1 MTNPTE
7 HPSSAS
13 PLQWEKLKPLARQMR
28 HAPTEAEERLWQALR
43 NRGVAGLKF
52 RRQHAIER
60 FIVDFFCLERRLI
73 VEVDGPIH
81 DHQQE
86 YDTVRQS
93 YLESLGLCVVRFTNE
108 EVLHQMDSVLGR
120 IQTAAENL

>member
-1 MTNPTE
+1 MTNSTE
-7 HPSSAS
+7 QQTGAS

-86 YDTVRQS
+86 YDAVRQS
-93 YLESLGLCVVRFTNE
+93 YLESLGLRVVRFTNE
-108 EVLHQMDSVLGR
+108 EVLHQMESVLGR
-120 IQTAAENL
+120 IQAAAEHL